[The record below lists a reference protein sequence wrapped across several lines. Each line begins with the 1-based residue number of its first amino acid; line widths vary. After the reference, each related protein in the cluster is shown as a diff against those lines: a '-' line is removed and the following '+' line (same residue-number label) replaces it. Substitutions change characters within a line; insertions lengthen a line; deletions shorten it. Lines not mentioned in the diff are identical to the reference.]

1 LDFGLRE
8 RQKKTVEFES
18 CILDPT
24 IENLKSKIVRGGFM
38 NHQRNDHW
46 SRREFLST
54 VGLAGTAAL
63 LGLQRELLAAEA
75 QQTGKVHRI
84 GVLVTTSRSAQA
96 GNIKAFQQG
105 LRELGYIEG
114 KNIIIEYRYA
124 DGRMDTL
131 PELAG
136 ELVRLKVDVIVSNSA
151 AAIQA
156 VENPSKTIPFIFAAI
171 TSDPVEDGLVSSMA
185 RPGGNVTGFTIFAP
199 ELNGKR
205 LDLLKETF
213 PKITRV
219 GLIRRAGSPRLEQ
232 GFKEDETVA
241 KRLGFR
247 LQSILVKGAD
257 DLESAFNAAKNA
269 GVQALTFP
277 PSTFLST
284 NRTRFIE
291 LTAKI
296 RLPAIYPGTAYV
308 EAGGLMSYGPDN
320 SDNWRRA
327 AGYVDKILKGAKAG
341 DLPVQQP
348 MRFEFVI
355 NLKTAKQ
362 IGVTIPPNV
371 LVRADKVIR

>member
-1 LDFGLRE
+1 MMD
-8 RQKKTVEFES
+8 
-18 CILDPT
+18 
-24 IENLKSKIVRGGFM
+24 KIVI
-38 NHQRNDHW
+38 W
-46 SRREFLST
+46 
-54 VGLAGTAAL
+54 
-63 LGLQRELLAAEA
+63 LLAILFLTTVCTAEA
-75 QQTGKVHRI
+75 QQTSKVHRI
-84 GVLVTTSRSAQA
+84 GVLVTTSRSAGA

-105 LRELGYIEG
+105 LIELGYIEG
-114 KNIIIEYRYA
+114 KNISIEYRYA
-124 DGRMDTL
+124 DGKL
-131 PELAG
+131 EPLAELMA
-136 ELVRLKVDVIVSNSA
+136 ELIRLKVDVIVSNSA

-156 VENPSKTIPFIFAAI
+156 VKNPGKTIPFIFAAI

-185 RPGGNVTGFTIFAP
+185 RPGGNITGFTILAP

-205 LDLLKETF
+205 LELLKETF

-241 KRLGFR
+241 KGLGFR
-247 LQSILVKGAD
+247 LQSILVKEAD
-257 DLESAFNAAKNA
+257 DLESAFNAAKSA
-269 GVQALTFP
+269 GIQALTFP

-291 LTAKI
+291 LAAKI
-296 RLPAIYPGTAYV
+296 RRPAIYPGTPYA
-308 EAGGLMSYGPDN
+308 EAGGLMSYGPDI

-327 AGYVDKILKGAKAG
+327 AGYVDKILKGTKPA

-348 MRFEFVI
+348 MRFEFAI

-362 IGVTIPPNV
+362 IGLTIPPNV

>member
-1 LDFGLRE
+1 
-8 RQKKTVEFES
+8 
-18 CILDPT
+18 
-24 IENLKSKIVRGGFM
+24 M

-151 AAIQA
+151 VAIQA
-156 VENPSKTIPFIFAAI
+156 VETPSKTIPFIFAAI

-205 LDLLKETF
+205 LDLLKEAF
-213 PKITRV
+213 PKVTQMARIT
-219 GLIRRAGSPRLEQ
+219 
-232 GFKEDETVA
+232 T
-241 KRLGFR
+241 
-247 LQSILVKGAD
+247 
-257 DLESAFNAAKNA
+257 
-269 GVQALTFP
+269 
-277 PSTFLST
+277 
-284 NRTRFIE
+284 
-291 LTAKI
+291 
-296 RLPAIYPGTAYV
+296 
-308 EAGGLMSYGPDN
+308 
-320 SDNWRRA
+320 
-327 AGYVDKILKGAKAG
+327 G
-341 DLPVQQP
+341 DRQ
-348 MRFEFVI
+348 E
-355 NLKTAKQ
+355 
-362 IGVTIPPNV
+362 
-371 LVRADKVIR
+371 

>member
-1 LDFGLRE
+1 M
-8 RQKKTVEFES
+8 KKKV
-18 CILDPT
+18 I
-24 IENLKSKIVRGGFM
+24 
-38 NHQRNDHW
+38 
-46 SRREFLST
+46 
-54 VGLAGTAAL
+54 GLALGAL
-63 LGLQRELLAAEA
+63 LFALSVSAPA
-75 QQTGKVHRI
+75 QQTSKVHGV
-84 GVLVTTSRSAQA
+84 GVLVTTSRSAGA

-105 LRELGYIEG
+105 LIELGYIEG

-124 DGRMDTL
+124 EGKMESL
-131 PELAG
+131 PELMA
-136 ELVRLKVDVIVSNSA
+136 ELIRLKVDVIVSNSA

-156 VENPSKTIPFIFAAI
+156 VKNPGKTIPFIFAAI

-205 LDLLKETF
+205 LELLKETF

-241 KRLGFR
+241 NRLGFQ
-247 LQSILVKGAD
+247 LQSILVKGPD
-257 DLESAFNAAKNA
+257 DLEGAFNAAKSA

-296 RLPAIYPGTAYV
+296 RRPAIYPGTPYA
-308 EAGGLMSYGPDN
+308 EAGGLMSYGSDI

-327 AGYVDKILKGAKAG
+327 ATYVDKILKGAMAG

-362 IGVTIPPNV
+362 IGLTIPPNV